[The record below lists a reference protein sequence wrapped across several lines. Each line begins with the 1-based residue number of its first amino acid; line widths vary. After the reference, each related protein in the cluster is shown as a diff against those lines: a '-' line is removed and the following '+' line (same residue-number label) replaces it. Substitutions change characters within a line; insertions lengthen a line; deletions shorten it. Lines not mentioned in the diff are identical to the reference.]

1 MSTSKAKG
9 DRVESPE
16 GDSRRAFKRFSAQRK
31 SEAVMRLL
39 RGEDLETLSRELGVA
54 AHVLS
59 SWRDRSLS
67 AIRGALKERPRD
79 GSEEDVQRLKAK
91 VGDLTMEN
99 ELLYER
105 VGALEAGHP
114 FAGRRSRR

>member
-1 MSTSKAKG
+1 MSTRKAKG
-9 DRVESPE
+9 ARLESPE
-16 GDSRRAFKRFSAQRK
+16 GDSSRAFKRFSAQRK

-39 RGEDLETLSRELGVA
+39 
-54 AHVLS
+54 
-59 SWRDRSLS
+59 
-67 AIRGALKERPRD
+67 RGALKERPRD

>member
-1 MSTSKAKG
+1 MSTSEAKG
-9 DRVESPE
+9 DRLESPE
-16 GDSRRAFKRFSAQRK
+16 VDSRRAFKRFSAQRK

-39 RGEDLETLSRELGVA
+39 RGEYLETLSRELGVA